1 MIRLFEIQRIKD
13 TLVRSCFL
21 FRFGLLFIF
30 EERSH
35 NVACCVDHTG
45 HIDQAGLDLTG
56 LFLPL
61 PSKCWADTWL

>member
-21 FRFGLLFIF
+21 FCFGLLFIF
-30 EERSH
+30 EKRSH

-45 HIDQAGLDLTG
+45 HINQAGLDLTSAG
-56 LFLPL
+56 LTPGCEVLG
-61 PSKCWADTWL
+61 TR